1 MCCAGYEGLVG
12 PGGEVPG
19 HAGRGRHLRRGF
31 QESHDG
37 AVPEN
42 CAGGSV
48 RATLGLSPLA
58 GVLWTEI
65 VNQVAPAGLTALL
78 CLLMFDFPD
87 DRL

>member
-42 CAGGSV
+42 CAGGRVESN
-48 RATLGLSPLA
+48 S
-58 GVLWTEI
+58 
-65 VNQVAPAGLTALL
+65 
-78 CLLMFDFPD
+78 
-87 DRL
+87 RLISSRWCFVGGDSEPSGTSGADCTPIFINV